1 MPSIDASL
9 EQIRNFYASC
19 LAAAARQ
26 PAWPPGYAWQTRLEG
41 AFEAVPREMFLP
53 PGPWHI
59 EAAPGGYVETPN
71 ADLRFL
77 YQDVPVAIDKKR
89 GINNGQPSAHARF
102 MAHLEPRPGETVV
115 HIGAGTGYYTAIL
128 SVLVTP
134 GGRVDAFEVHEDLAA
149 RARHNLR
156 TFDNVAITTGDAT
169 ALRLPETDVIYVN
182 AGVIRP
188 PLSWL
193 LALRCGGRMFV
204 PWRPAVDIGIAL
216 FIGRT
221 AGGFTVE
228 PAMPAWFVPC
238 VGASG
243 GSPGDKHPGHP
254 GHPRHV
260 CAWAS
265 RSLYLR
271 AEREPDATATA
282 IYDEVWFSCERL
294 SSEPS
299 RPMIWRAY

>member
-1 MPSIDASL
+1 MPSIDASV
-9 EQIRNFYASC
+9 EQCRNFYASC
-19 LAAAARQ
+19 MAAAARQ

-53 PGPWHI
+53 PGPWQI

-77 YQDVPVAIDKKR
+77 YQDVLVAIDQKR
-89 GINNGQPSAHARF
+89 GINNGQPSAHARI

-128 SVLVTP
+128 SMLVTP
-134 GGRVDAFEVHEDLAA
+134 GGRVDAFDLHEDLAA
-149 RARHNLR
+149 RARHNLQ
-156 TFDNVAITTGDAT
+156 TFDHIAITTGDAT
-169 ALRLPETDVIYVN
+169 ALRLPEADVIYVN

-188 PLSWL
+188 PLNWL
-193 LALRCGGRMFV
+193 QALRCGGRMFV
-204 PWRPAVDIGIAL
+204 PWRPAADIGIAL
-216 FIGRT
+216 FIRRC
-221 AGGFTVE
+221 AGGFTVD
-228 PAMPAWFVPC
+228 PAMPAWFIPC
-238 VGASG
+238 LGATS
-243 GSPGDKHPGHP
+243 GSPGDKHPG
-254 GHPRHV
+254 RL

-282 IYDEVWFSCERL
+282 IYDEVWFSRERL
-294 SSEPS
+294 SQPN
-299 RPMIWRAY
+299 PAGQ

>member
-1 MPSIDASL
+1 MPSIDASV
-9 EQIRNFYASC
+9 EQFRNFYASC
-19 LAAAARQ
+19 MAAAARQ

-59 EAAPGGYVETPN
+59 DAAPGGYVETPN

-77 YQDVPVAIDKKR
+77 YQDVLVAIDQKR

-134 GGRVDAFEVHEDLAA
+134 GGRVDAFELHEDLAA
-149 RARHNLR
+149 RARHNLQ

-169 ALRLPETDVIYVN
+169 ALRLPAADVIYVN
-182 AGVIRP
+182 AGVVRP
-188 PLSWL
+188 PLNWL
-193 LALRCGGRMFV
+193 QALRCGGRMFV
-204 PWRPAVDIGIAL
+204 PWRPAADIGIAL
-216 FIGRT
+216 FIRRC
-221 AGGFTVE
+221 ASGFTVD
-228 PAMPAWFVPC
+228 PAMPAWFIPC
-238 VGASG
+238 LGASS
-243 GSPGDKHPGHP
+243 GSPGDKQPG
-254 GHPRHV
+254 RL

-282 IYDEVWFSCERL
+282 IYDEVWFSCAKL
-294 SSEPS
+294 SQPN
-299 RPMIWRAY
+299 PAGP